1 MYHFNIKIIELFSFV
16 LLLSLQTMTA
26 RPLSTY
32 DHKSATQQPYDALS
46 KTRGRDPVMVTEF
59 PHAVDEP
66 ILHELDAALM
76 KLANVYMQALF
87 SGTHTAE
94 LEAELAALELRF
106 YDLLDMLYREDRM
119 PEYMKYEAEVT
130 HQMIVYNLLK
140 RLFGYAKNDEAA

>member
-1 MYHFNIKIIELFSFV
+1 MYHFNIKAIVLFSYV
-16 LLLSLQTMTA
+16 LLLALQTTTA
-26 RPLSTY
+26 RPLSSHE
-32 DHKSATQQPYDALS
+32 HKPATQQPYGFLP
-46 KTRGRDPVMVTEF
+46 KTRDRDMVTEF

-66 ILHELDAALM
+66 ILHELDADLM

-94 LEAELAALELRF
+94 LEAELDALELRL
-106 YDLLDMLYREDRM
+106 YDLLDSLYREDRM

-140 RLFGYAKNDEAA
+140 RLFGYARDDAAA